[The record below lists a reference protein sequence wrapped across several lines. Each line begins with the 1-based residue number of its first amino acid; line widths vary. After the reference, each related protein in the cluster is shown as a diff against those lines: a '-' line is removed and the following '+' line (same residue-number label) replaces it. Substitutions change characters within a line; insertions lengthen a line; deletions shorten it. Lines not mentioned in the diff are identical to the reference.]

1 MTRLFEHPPPEI
13 LHSSHPAHNLT
24 LVNSDNAPPFR
35 CNGCMEPGCGPRYT
49 YDQGG
54 AGESFDLHTCCA
66 LAEEEPTIKHPLFRN
81 LKFTFLVEPTPPV
94 QGRLCDACGDPARG
108 FVYHCSKED
117 LDLHP
122 CCASLPERIL
132 QDGRLFKLQRKASRP
147 CGLCGNNGG
156 RFWAYRS
163 YFDGKAVDLHVA
175 CMKEMAR
182 LSWNAALENR
192 VGGAQ
197 IVRPSEASIESMLES
212 LPANTQSSHGFDQF
226 RRIATSVAGGIISVI
241 SGNPAALITA
251 VVGGVLQ

>member
-13 LHSSHPAHNLT
+13 LHSSHPTHNLKP
-24 LVNSDNAPPFR
+24 VNCDNAPPFM
-35 CNGCMEPGCGPRYT
+35 CNGCMEPGWGPRYT

-66 LAEEEPTIKHPLFRN
+66 LAEKEPTIEHPLFGD

-94 QGRLCDACGDPARG
+94 KDTLCDACGDQAHG
-108 FVYHCSKED
+108 FVYHCSEKD
-117 LDLHP
+117 VDLHP
-122 CCASLPERIL
+122 CCASLPYRIL
-132 QDGRLFKLQRKASRP
+132 QDGRLFELRRKASRP
-147 CGLCGNNGG
+147 CGLCGGNGG

-163 YFDGKAVDLHVA
+163 DFNGEAVDLHVA

-182 LSWNAALENR
+182 LSWKAALENR

-197 IVRPSEASIESMLES
+197 IRGPSIESMLES
-212 LPANTQSSHGFDQF
+212 LPGNKQSSHGFDQF

-241 SGNPAALITA
+241 SGNPAALIAA